1 MYKTKPKV
9 LEFVKLKLPFLPG
22 KRKTKHTQLN
32 YKQTIFVRN
41 EISMKQHLL
50 VGALTKKSKFTKP
63 FTFHFYCYLPLFY
76 HDYYHYFYVVQIS
89 GFVDKIIRTKNSL
102 PKKTI
107 TLYNETP
114 LENFLSRL
122 LVATTAASIAK
133 KNRCF
138 IILVLFVF
146 LPLCLF
152 VLFKLILVQFFL
164 IFLLILVV
172 LTELIYAN
180 YIIIR
185 IRLVS
190 SVEQT
195 QMRASIQGGRRIG
208 CFDLN

>member
-50 VGALTKKSKFTKP
+50 VERWRRN
-63 FTFHFYCYLPLFY
+63 
-76 HDYYHYFYVVQIS
+76 Q
-89 GFVDKIIRTKNSL
+89 SL
-102 PKKTI
+102 PSHLRFTSIAICPYFIMIITTI
-107 TLYNETP
+107 FTLYKFPDLLTR
-114 LENFLSRL
+114 LSAPKTLFQKKNYYIVQWNSSGKLPFKAVGRND
-122 LVATTAASIAK
+122 SSKHSK

-195 QMRASIQGGRRIG
+195 QMRASNQGGRRIG

>member
-1 MYKTKPKV
+1 MIITTIFTLYKFPDLLTRLSAPKTLFQKKKNYYIV
-9 LEFVKLKLPFLPG
+9 QWNSSGKLPFKAVG
-22 KRKTKHTQLN
+22 RNDSSKH
-32 YKQTIFVRN
+32 
-41 EISMKQHLL
+41 S
-50 VGALTKKSKFTKP
+50 
-63 FTFHFYCYLPLFY
+63 
-76 HDYYHYFYVVQIS
+76 
-89 GFVDKIIRTKNSL
+89 
-102 PKKTI
+102 
-107 TLYNETP
+107 
-114 LENFLSRL
+114 
-122 LVATTAASIAK
+122 K

-185 IRLVS
+185 IRLVG

-195 QMRASIQGGRRIG
+195 QMRASNQGGRRIG